1 MEEGSNSEGRKWLYF
16 TCIIKVYVKEPGLL
30 EEGER
35 GEGQERKEE

>member
-1 MEEGSNSEGRKWLYF
+1 MEEGSNGEGRKRSYF
-16 TCIIKVYVKEPGLL
+16 TCIIKVYVKQLGLL

>member
-1 MEEGSNSEGRKWLYF
+1 MEEGSNGEGRKGAHF
-16 TCIIKVYVKEPGLL
+16 TCIIKVYVKQLGLL